1 MPDRLA
7 GPPSHLAP
15 KLQDRN
21 SHRCFWSQLQRAA
34 AVGITLPV
42 PAAGHFRAAKTV
54 RAHRALPA
62 VARRPLAV
70 N

>member
-1 MPDRLA
+1 LA
-7 GPPSHLAP
+7 GPPPHLAL
-15 KLQDRN
+15 KLQVRN

-42 PAAGHFRAAKTV
+42 LAAGHFRAAKAV
-54 RAHRALPA
+54 HEHRARPA

-70 N
+70 H